1 MASTAPPAA
10 AAAVVDSNA
19 GVSMTVY
26 DEPLDDPELYPSF
39 DEIMVALQDVGTK
52 VTKGKAAGEIRYTLL
67 IKAVTK
73 TQKTLLAKYK
83 HLGFPK
89 NPTECKREI
98 ANHCIRIRKLKD
110 VINLPTEFHNYKN
123 ADGQVFVINTELV
136 DGGYRVAM
144 AALLSHWGTK
154 QKESIDQR
162 NPNDALR
169 LAAILLD
176 EKHRAAVQK
185 IMTNLKSDRKQ
196 QDQAACPAQAFFSV
210 ASADFTSPSY
220 VAKSPALADQIEG
233 HEQMDP
239 NDVSPYWCFMDLCY
253 HLLVWV
259 SKNNLS
265 TLVLLYT
272 TITGGTYEFVRQ
284 GRLVDGTDLGKIPT
298 SQVPRCTQ
306 EVVVGDWWGRRK
318 FAFFS
323 EILRQREVA
332 VLGLFA
338 RRRKCLSF
346 VLQRRP
352 KCSRPAR

>member
-1 MASTAPPAA
+1 
-10 AAAVVDSNA
+10 
-19 GVSMTVY
+19 
-26 DEPLDDPELYPSF
+26 LDDPELYPSF

-67 IKAVTK
+67 IKAAMK

-83 HLGFPK
+83 NLGFPK

-98 ANHCIRIRKLKD
+98 ANHCIHIRKLKD

-154 QKESIDQR
+154 LKESIDQR

-176 EKHRAAVQK
+176 DKHRTAVQK

-196 QDQAACPAQAFFSV
+196 QDQAACPVQAFYSV
-210 ASADFTSPSY
+210 VSADFTSPSY
-220 VAKSPALADQIEG
+220 VANSPALADQIEG
-233 HEQMDP
+233 HEEMDP
-239 NDVSPYWCFMDLCY
+239 NDVSPYWCFMYLCY
-253 HLLVWV
+253 PLVWV
-259 SKNNLS
+259 SKNNLW

-272 TITGGTYEFVRQ
+272 TTTGGTYEVVRQ
-284 GRLVDGTDLGKIPT
+284 ERLVDGTDLGKIPT
-298 SQVPRCTQ
+298 SQVARCTQ
-306 EVVVGDWWGRRK
+306 EVDV
-318 FAFFS
+318 
-323 EILRQREVA
+323 
-332 VLGLFA
+332 
-338 RRRKCLSF
+338 
-346 VLQRRP
+346 
-352 KCSRPAR
+352 